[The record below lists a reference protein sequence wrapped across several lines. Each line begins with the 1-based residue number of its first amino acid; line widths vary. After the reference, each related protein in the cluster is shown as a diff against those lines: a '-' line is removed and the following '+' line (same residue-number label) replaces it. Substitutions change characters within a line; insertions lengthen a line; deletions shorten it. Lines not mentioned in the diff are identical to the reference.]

1 LQRGRFHSGVSEYA
15 CSRSSTCTDDL
26 SWRPE
31 PASARKIATVLLDH
45 GAGEPSGCRCG
56 RRCRCT
62 VVDRL
67 RCRRLEKAP
76 SPGQK
81 STVVSPGWRRD
92 EWCSSSAEHETER
105 CCSYGPHAIFP
116 EHVVGVLRM
125 VLARAG
131 SSDSGLRVRD
141 AQVEDE
147 DGLAPWGGICSV
159 GSTRLLGRAGRRMG
173 RHGWRRWR
181 MGLHRR
187 RM

>member
-1 LQRGRFHSGVSEYA
+1 MYS
-15 CSRSSTCTDDL
+15 SRQV
-26 SWRPE
+26 E
-31 PASARKIATVLLDH
+31 V
-45 GAGEPSGCRCG
+45 
-56 RRCRCT
+56 
-62 VVDRL
+62 
-67 RCRRLEKAP
+67 P
-76 SPGQK
+76 SPGKGAQPGSK